1 MQTRNLGSLRA
12 GLCGAFTIALLLGAP
27 GAPSYAVG
35 EARVTELMTR
45 PLEGV
50 PGKEVTM
57 ITVEY
62 PPGAVDPVHRHD
74 ASTFVYVLEGTIEMQ
89 MEGADKVTLHP
100 GDTFYEDPNGVH
112 LVGRNASDTQPAKFV
127 VVLVKNQGAPIL
139 VPVQR

>member
-1 MQTRNLGSLRA
+1 MQTRKLASLRA
-12 GLCGAFTIALLLGAP
+12 GLSGAIAIASLLGAP
-27 GAPSYAVG
+27 GAPSHAAE
-35 EARVTELMTR
+35 EAKVTQLMTR

-62 PPGAVDPVHRHD
+62 PPGSVDPVHRHD

-89 MEGADKVTLHP
+89 MEGAEKVTLHP
-100 GDTFYEDPNGVH
+100 GETFYEDPNGVH
-112 LVGRNASDTQPAKFV
+112 LIGRNASDTQPAKFV
-127 VVLVKNQGAPIL
+127 VVLVKNQDAPIL